1 MTLYSRRK
9 RTVNKGKKNKTVNR
23 RRGKSMRGGEENA
36 SLVVKTE
43 IDKQIPDKKE
53 IPIKDL
59 KELLMKN
66 VIRNVVEPKTNDY
79 YYYNINNGEKF
90 MEMGKLIRKDGYKYQ
105 LNNIRNNSEDTA
117 STLFEVDPDKFDKF
131 KNPHKW
137 GGAKKNKTK
146 KGRRN

>member
-23 RRGKSMRGGEENA
+23 RRGKGMRGGEENV
-36 SLVVKTE
+36 SVVVNTQ
-43 IDKQIPDKKE
+43 IDEQIPDKKE

-79 YYYNINNGEKF
+79 YYYNINNDEKF
-90 MEMGKLIRKDGYKYQ
+90 MEMGKLIRKDRYYYK
-105 LNNIRNNSEDTA
+105 LKNIRNNSEDTA
-117 STLFEVDPDKFDKF
+117 STLFEVDP
-131 KNPHKW
+131 HKL